1 MSLHLIL
8 NIYMIISRNAAQPLC
23 CDMALKS
30 PDGQGP
36 EKQSHMAKGASWSR
50 TLSSVPADTG

>member
-1 MSLHLIL
+1 MQPS
-8 NIYMIISRNAAQPLC
+8 PLC

-36 EKQSHMAKGASWSR
+36 EKQSHMAKGAPWSR